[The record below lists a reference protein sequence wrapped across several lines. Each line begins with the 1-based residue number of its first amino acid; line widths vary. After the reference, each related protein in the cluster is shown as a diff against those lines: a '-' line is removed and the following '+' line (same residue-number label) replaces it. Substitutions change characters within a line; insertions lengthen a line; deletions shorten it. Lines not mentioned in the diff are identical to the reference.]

1 MKQLYLV
8 IVTFFYCALA
18 FSNNVLLPTAT
29 ISGGT
34 TVCQNATNP
43 LITFTGIGGTAPYT
57 FIYKINGGADLTIIT
72 SSGPSVT
79 VSAPTGT
86 AGTFIYSLVSV
97 QDASGTQ
104 NQASSTTVIVNAPPV
119 IDFTFT
125 NNTTCAGTII
135 QFTSTLTGTGS
146 YTYLWDFGDGTT
158 STAQNPSHSFNS
170 TATLGCG
177 NANFNVVLTV
187 TGNGCTVTKTKP
199 LIVKQKPDI
208 NFEDVN
214 ATSAT
219 NQFSNCQNASL
230 TNQIFSITVGNISAS
245 TCTASYS
252 INWDSTNP
260 SSIIENNVVFP
271 KSHTYNQ
278 LGVYT
283 MTVTGLGSNGCL
295 TTKTYTVKNISNP
308 AAGVLNPGGTTDM
321 CLPTGIIQYTIG
333 NWGQNSPGTT
343 YSVDYGD
350 GFILPLN
357 QNDMILTSYYN
368 ASNPSSSTNYPIPHS
383 YTTNSCPL
391 PKFTIKLTV
400 TNACKS
406 TEAQVDGGNTISKT
420 IADFSAPLNNCVNS
434 SVLFTNISSLGFV
447 SGCIKETKFIWNFG
461 DPASGTSNTINT
473 GFVNNNPNANHT
485 FSAPGNYTV
494 TLTAINSCGTTT
506 KIQTICIE
514 LPLTPQF
521 TLNTTSGC
529 SPLAITATNNTVI
542 TNSCTTPTYN
552 WQVTYTS
559 ANCGTAIT
567 PIPNQTSANAIY
579 NFTEAGNYAIKLT
592 VTNSCGSFNT
602 IQTVTVKKP
611 PTVSIAPINN
621 SCGTATITPI
631 ATVPA
636 CVQPSNA
643 LIYSW
648 SFPGGNPSTSTT
660 LNPGTINYSTTGT
673 YQVSLI
679 VTNECGASNTATQS
693 FTVNESPTITNSSLS
708 QTICSGT
715 QTTLVNL
722 TANPAIATFTW
733 IATATAGISGFEPS
747 GTITI
752 PVQTISTTST
762 SVGTVT
768 YVITPKIG
776 TCTGAMVNYVVTV
789 NPAAQ
794 VNQPAPIS
802 YCNATVTSPINFT
815 TTNPSGT
822 TFSWTNSNTSIGLVS
837 SGNGNLPSFT
847 ATNTTSNP
855 ITATITVTPS
865 FSGGSAVCSGVS
877 KTFIIT
883 INPTGQVNQPTD
895 LTKCN
900 GNTVT
905 TNFSTSNTG
914 TGITT
919 YNWTNDTPAIGLP
932 SSGIGNLNFTAIN
945 TSTAI
950 LVATITVTPT
960 YSLGNLSC
968 IGTPKTF
975 TITINPSAQVNQ
987 PNTISV
993 CNGNTIPNIAFSTL
1007 NTSGTTTYSWTNSN
1021 ILIGLSSSG
1030 SGDIPSFTATN
1041 SGNSVL
1047 SATITVTPSYLVGS
1061 TSCTGTTKQFTISVS
1076 PNASVNAIVDKYVC
1090 NGNSLP
1096 TILFSSATTGGTNSY
1111 SWTNSNTSI
1120 GLSATGNGNISS
1132 FTAINTGLLP
1142 VTATIS
1148 VTPTLTNGS
1157 LVCSGVSQNFIIT
1170 VNPSGQINT
1179 ISSIEVCNGNSVPS
1193 TVFSSANS
1201 GGTITYSW
1209 TNSNTAIGLAGNGIG
1224 SIPSFSAVNTSST
1237 PLIATITIIPTFTNG
1252 GVSCT
1257 GTSQT
1262 FTIKVNP
1269 SPTGTILG
1277 TIDVCLNAT
1286 NPPITFTGSAG
1297 NAPYTF
1303 TYNINGGTNQTITT
1317 LSGNSATLNAPTN
1330 ALGIYT
1336 YNLINVQDS
1345 NATSCLNTIS
1355 QSAIVT
1361 VNSAPTIN
1369 LQPLA
1374 NQSICVGGSIQ
1385 TSLTVSFNNGTGT
1398 PTYQWYN
1405 NSINSTSGGTAV
1417 GTNSNNYLPLTY
1429 LTSGTFY
1436 YYVKISFSGNGCG
1449 NITSNIAEVIV
1460 VDDPLVTAQPLLTQ
1474 TLCQNETPT
1483 TLSVTTSG
1491 GIGSNSYQWFQTTT
1505 ATNSG
1510 GTPIGT
1516 NASSYTPPTSSVGTY
1531 YYYCEITQVG
1541 VACSVKSN
1549 SATITINTSPT
1560 ILAQPTSSTVCQNG
1574 TATTLSFTYLN
1585 GVGTPTYQW
1594 YSNSS
1599 NSTIGGIS
1607 ILNETNDTF
1616 IPPSNTVGTFY
1627 YYCII
1632 SFPQLVGSCSNISTD
1647 VAIVTINQQ
1656 STIDVQPMATQT
1668 ICNGGT
1674 IATPIT
1680 VSFVNGT
1687 GTVSYQWFSNT
1698 INSNTGGILISGA
1711 TSVTYTPSVFTSTG
1725 TFYYYVIIS
1734 FSGNGCGNITS
1745 AVAEINVINDPIIS
1759 SQPIASQTLCQNA
1772 IPANLIVTA
1781 TGGIGIY
1788 NYQWYSN
1795 TINST
1800 TNGIILN
1807 GEINAI
1813 FTPSTTNDGT
1823 IYYYC
1828 EITQPNGIGCNV
1840 TSQTSEIIINVAPA
1854 ISDNPFSSTVCLGN
1868 NPILLSVN
1876 YINGVGTPTYQ
1887 WYSNTVNSNLGG
1899 AIINN
1904 ENTST
1909 YDPPSTLS
1917 GIFYYYCQI
1926 SFPTL
1931 SGGCEIITSNTATV
1945 TIEQVPV
1952 ITSQNLTICSNST
1965 FTITPINSS
1974 SDIVPTG
1981 TTYTWSTPT
1990 INPIG
1995 AITGSSSQN
2004 TPQNSISQTLINT
2017 TTSPATATYTI
2028 TPKSGN
2034 CIGTDF
2040 TVTITI
2046 NPATNPNAVVTN
2058 STCYG
2063 INNGSISTNITGGI
2077 PFSTNPPYTI
2087 LWTGP
2092 NSYTSNQSTISN
2104 LIPGLYNLSIT
2115 DAGGCPIS
2123 NNYTITEPLEMILT
2137 TDINNNITCFGSN
2150 NGAISISVTG
2160 GTGTYS
2166 YVWTKNGTN
2175 FATTEDITNL
2185 SPATYI
2191 VSVTDGNNCP
2201 PKILTFTITEPP
2213 ILSVNLVS
2221 QTNVDCYGFATGAIT
2236 ISTTGG
2242 TPLETSPGIFN
2253 YTYSWTGAN
2262 GYVSSSQNL
2271 TVLLAGT
2278 YNLVVTDNLGC
2289 TKNLSVTI
2297 TQSTEIIITATTT
2310 PIECYGDN
2318 DATIN
2323 TTISGGNAPYQI
2335 QWSNLAVGLNQN
2347 NLSPG
2352 NYTITITDNLGC
2364 IKSLTI
2370 NIPSPPIFTVNPVVT
2385 NISCFGANDGSIVLN
2400 FVGGIAPVNL
2410 IWSDGSPAGII
2421 RNNLSAGT
2429 YSVIITD
2436 SKPCTILRTF
2446 TIIEPQ
2452 LLVLSANT
2460 TNALDCNNA
2469 NSGSINLLVSG
2480 GTPPFNYVWNNG
2492 IITEDLSNV
2501 SAGNYSVTVTDAR
2514 GCTKFAQYSITRP
2527 SPIVITV
2534 ATTTVANCATNSVTQ
2549 NFTAQVSGGVPP
2561 FQFNW
2566 SSGTVSGSN
2575 NEIMTTTQN
2584 GLVTLTA
2591 TDAIGCSSNYSL
2603 NVLLPVLGNPTFTQN
2618 SIGFTSYGIYS
2629 ILDPIQFN
2637 SDITGDYI
2645 SVLWDFGDGTF
2656 SNELNPIHT
2665 YLIPN
2670 DYYLVTQT
2678 VTYPF
2683 GCVYVSNLALKVE
2696 KGYLLVMPT
2705 AFTPDNNDGV
2715 NDTLRPVSKG
2725 LKNIR
2730 LDIYDTW
2737 GSLIYSET
2745 GEVLIGW
2752 NGKIKNINSEN
2763 GNYYAKVSAETF
2775 YGTIINENQTFVLIK

>member
-1 MKQLYLV
+1 MKQLY
-8 IVTFFYCALA
+8 IVVLLLFYNLTAFCAT
-18 FSNNVLLPTAT
+18 LLPTAT

-34 TVCQNATNP
+34 TVCLNAANP
-43 LITFTGIGGTAPYT
+43 IITFTGASGTAPYT
-57 FIYKINGGADLTIIT
+57 FVYKINGGADLTIIT

-79 VSAPTGT
+79 VPAPTGT

-104 NQASSTTVIVNAPPV
+104 NQASSTTVIVNAPQV

-135 QFTSTLTGTGS
+135 QFTSSLTGTGT

-177 NANFNVVLTV
+177 IANFNVVLTV
-187 TGNGCTVTKTKP
+187 TGNGCSVTKSSGIT
-199 LIVKQKPDI
+199 VKQKPDV
-208 NFEDVN
+208 NFEDIN
-214 ATSAT
+214 ATSSA

-230 TNQIFSITVGNISAS
+230 TNQIFNITVGNISAS

-283 MTVTGLGSNGCL
+283 MTITGFGNNGCL

-350 GFILPLN
+350 GSSLLILN
-357 QNDMILTSYYN
+357 QDDMIATSYYN
-368 ASNPSSSTNYPIPHS
+368 TTNPSLSANYPIPHS

-420 IADFSAPLNNCVNS
+420 IANFSTPLNNCVNS
-434 SVLFTNISSLGFV
+434 SVLFTNTSSLGFV

-461 DPASGTSNTINT
+461 DPASGTSNIINT

-485 FSAPGNYTV
+485 FSTAGTYIV
-494 TLTAINSCGTTT
+494 TLTAQNGCGTTT
-506 KIQTICIE
+506 KTLQICIE
-514 LPLTPQF
+514 PPLIPTF
-521 TLNTTSGC
+521 TLNTTTGC
-529 SPLAITATNNTVI
+529 TPLTVTATNTTNI
-542 TNSCTTPTYN
+542 TNSCTTPTYL
-552 WQVTYTS
+552 WQVTYTP
-559 ANCGTAIT
+559 ANCGISIPAIAT
-567 PIPNQTSANAIY
+567 QTTANATY
-579 NFTEAGNYAIKLT
+579 NFTEAGNYSIKLT

-602 IQTVTVKKP
+602 IQTVNVKKP

-643 LIYSW
+643 LTYAW
-648 SFPGGNPSTSTT
+648 SFPGGNPNTVTT

-693 FTVNESPTITNSSLS
+693 FTVNESPIITNTSLS

-722 TANPAIATFTW
+722 TANPSIATFNWT
-733 IATATAGISGFEPS
+733 ATATAGISGFTPS
-747 GTITI
+747 GTNTI
-752 PVQTISTTST
+752 PVQTISTSGTT
-762 SVGTVT
+762 VGTVT
-768 YVITPKIG
+768 YAITPKIG
-776 TCTGAMVNYVVTV
+776 SCVGTIVNYVVTV

-794 VNQPAPIS
+794 VNQPNSIS
-802 YCNATVTSPINFT
+802 YCNTTVTSPINFS

-822 TFSWTNSNTSIGLVS
+822 TFSWTNSNTSIGLAA

-883 INPTGQVNQPTD
+883 INPTGQVNQPSN
-895 LTKCN
+895 LIKCN
-900 GNTVT
+900 SNVVV

-914 TGITT
+914 SGTT
-919 YNWTNDTPAIGLP
+919 VYNWTNDSTAIGLA
-932 SSGIGNLNFTAIN
+932 GNGTGNINFTATN
-945 TSTAI
+945 STSNPI
-950 LVATITVTPT
+950 IATITVTPT
-960 YSLGNLSC
+960 YTNGNSSC
-968 IGTPKTF
+968 VGSSTTF

-987 PNTISV
+987 PIPISV
-993 CNGNTIPNIAFSTL
+993 CNGNTIPVTQF
-1007 NTSGTTTYSWTNSN
+1007 TSQNSIGTT
-1021 ILIGLSSSG
+1021 
-1030 SGDIPSFTATN
+1030 
-1041 SGNSVL
+1041 
-1047 SATITVTPSYLVGS
+1047 
-1061 TSCTGTTKQFTISVS
+1061 
-1076 PNASVNAIVDKYVC
+1076 
-1090 NGNSLP
+1090 
-1096 TILFSSATTGGTNSY
+1096 SY

-1120 GLSATGNGNISS
+1120 GLIATGTGDIPSFTATNIGNTVVTSTITVTPSYESGTTTCSGNTKQFVISVSPNANVNSVLNRVICNGSTSPTILFSSSNSGGTTTYSWTNSTSSIGLSSSGTGNIPS
-1132 FTAINTGLLP
+1132 FTAINSSSTP
-1142 VTATIS
+1142 IIATIS
-1148 VTPTLTNGS
+1148 VTPTFTNGS
-1157 LVCSGVSQNFIIT
+1157 LICNGTLQNFTIT
-1170 VNPSGQINT
+1170 VNPSAQVNT
-1179 ISSIEVCNGNSVPS
+1179 INSIEVCNGNSIPS
-1193 TVFSSANS
+1193 TVFSTNNS
-1201 GGTITYSW
+1201 GGTTSYTW
-1209 TNSNTAIGLAGNGIG
+1209 TNTTTSIGLAASGNG
-1224 SIPSFSAVNTSST
+1224 SIPTFTATNNTLN
-1237 PLIATITIIPTFTNG
+1237 PIIATITIIPSYTNG
-1252 GVSCT
+1252 GNTCN
-1257 GTSQT
+1257 GNNLI

-1269 SPTGTILG
+1269 SPTGTISG
-1277 TIDVCLNAT
+1277 ASTVCLNASE
-1286 NPPITFTGSAG
+1286 PIITFTGSAG
-1297 NAPYTF
+1297 NAPYIF
-1303 TYNINGGTNQTITT
+1303 TYTINNGTNQTISTT
-1317 LSGNSATLNAPTN
+1317 TGNSVSINAPTN
-1330 ALGIYT
+1330 TIGTFT

-1355 QSAIVT
+1355 QLAIVI
-1361 VNSAPTIN
+1361 VNTLPTIDN
-1369 LQPLA
+1369 QPEVT
-1374 NQSICVGGSIQ
+1374 QSLCVGATIAIP
-1385 TSLTVSFNNGTGT
+1385 LTVSYINGTGT
-1398 PTYQWYN
+1398 ASYQWYS
-1405 NSINSTSGGTAV
+1405 NSINSTSGGNEV
-1417 GTNSNNYLPLTY
+1417 GTNSNNYLPPTY
-1429 LTSGTFY
+1429 LTSGIFY
-1436 YYVKISFSGNGCG
+1436 YYIKISFSGNGCG
-1449 NITSNIAEVIV
+1449 DITSNIAQVIV
-1460 VDDPLVTAQPLLTQ
+1460 VDDPLVTAQPYLTQ

-1483 TLSVTTSG
+1483 ALSVTISG
-1491 GIGSNSYQWFQTTT
+1491 GIGTNSYQWYQTTT
-1505 ATNSG
+1505 ATTSG
-1510 GTPIGT
+1510 GTPVGT
-1516 NASSYTPPTSSVGTY
+1516 NASSYTPLTNSVGTY

-1549 SATITINTSPT
+1549 TSTVIINTSPT
-1560 ILAQPTSSTVCQNG
+1560 IVNQPISSTVCQDG
-1574 TATTLSFTYLN
+1574 TPTTLSFTYSN
-1585 GVGTPTYQW
+1585 GVGSPTFQW
-1594 YSNSS
+1594 YSNTI
-1599 NSTIGGIS
+1599 NSTSGGDS
-1607 ILNETNDTF
+1607 IPGATNSVF
-1616 IPPSNTVGTFY
+1616 VPPSNIVGVIY
-1627 YYCII
+1627 YYCIV
-1632 SFPQLVGSCSNISTD
+1632 SFPNLIGSCSNIYTD
-1647 VAIVTINQQ
+1647 VAVVTINEQ
-1656 STIDVQPMATQT
+1656 STINVQPMATQT
-1668 ICNGGT
+1668 ICVGGT
-1674 IATPIT
+1674 IATPLT
-1680 VSFVNGT
+1680 VSFINGT
-1687 GTVSYQWFSNT
+1687 GTPTYHWFSNS
-1698 INSNTGGILISGA
+1698 INSTSGGSTVGTNSNNYLPQISL
-1711 TSVTYTPSVFTSTG
+1711 TTG

-1772 IPANLIVTA
+1772 IPANLIVSA

-1795 TINST
+1795 TINSI

-1807 GEINAI
+1807 GEINAT
-1813 FTPSTTNDGT
+1813 FTPSTTNAGT

-1840 TSQTSEIIINVAPA
+1840 TSQTSKIIINVAPT
-1854 ISDNPFSSTVCLGN
+1854 ISDNPISSTVCLGN

-1876 YINGVGTPTYQ
+1876 YINGVGTPTYK
-1887 WYSNTVNSNLGG
+1887 WYSNTINSNVDG

-1904 ENTST
+1904 ENTAT
-1909 YDPPSTLS
+1909 YNPPSTLA

-1926 SFPTL
+1926 SFPSL

-1952 ITSQNLTICSNST
+1952 IASQNLIICSNST
-1965 FTITPINSS
+1965 FTITPINSGS
-1974 SDIVPTG
+1974 NIVPAS
-1981 TTYTWSTPT
+1981 TTYIWSTPT

-2004 TPQNSISQTLINT
+2004 VPQNSISQTLINT
-2017 TTSPATATYTI
+2017 TTSPATVTYTI

-2040 TVTITI
+2040 TVIITI

-2087 LWTGP
+2087 IWTGP

-2104 LIPGLYNLSIT
+2104 LIPGLYTLSIT

-2137 TDINNNITCFGSN
+2137 ADVNNNITCFGSN

-2175 FATTEDITNL
+2175 FATTEDINNL

-2191 VSVTDGNNCP
+2191 VSVTDANNCP
-2201 PKILTFTITEPP
+2201 PKTLTFTITEPP

-2221 QTNVDCYGFATGAIT
+2221 QTNVDCYGFATGTIT
-2236 ISTTGG
+2236 INTTGG
-2242 TPLETSPGIFN
+2242 TPLETSPGIFS
-2253 YTYSWTGAN
+2253 YTYSWTGTN
-2262 GYVSSSQNL
+2262 GYTSSSQNL

-2289 TKNLSVTI
+2289 TKNISVTI

-2352 NYTITITDNLGC
+2352 NYTITIIDNLGC
-2364 IKSLTI
+2364 IKSLTV
-2370 NIPSPPIFTVNPVVT
+2370 NIPSPPIFDVNPVVT

-2410 IWSDGSPAGII
+2410 VWSDGSPAGIT

-2436 SKPCTILRTF
+2436 SKPCTISRTF

-2452 LLVLSANT
+2452 LLVLTANT

-2492 IITEDLSNV
+2492 TTTEDLTNIP
-2501 SAGNYSVTVTDAR
+2501 AGNYSVTVTDSR
-2514 GCTKFAQYSITRP
+2514 GCTKLSQYSITRP

-2637 SDITGDYI
+2637 SAITGDYI

-2670 DYYLVTQT
+2670 NYYLVTQT

-2737 GSLIYSET
+2737 GSLLYSET

-2752 NGKIKNINSEN
+2752 NGKIKDVNSEN

>member
-1 MKQLYLV
+1 MKN
-8 IVTFFYCALA
+8 FFILILFFFNCYSIFAAKELI
-18 FSNNVLLPTAT
+18 FPTAT

-43 LITFTGIGGTAPYT
+43 LITFTGISGTAPYT
-57 FIYKINGGADLTIIT
+57 FTYTLTGVSGNQTIIT
-72 SSGPSVT
+72 TSGNSVT
-79 VSAPTGT
+79 LNAPTGV

-97 QDASGTQ
+97 QDASVTQ
-104 NQASSTTVIVNAPPV
+104 AQTGSTTVIVNSPPI
-119 IDFTFT
+119 IDFSFT
-125 NNTTCAGTII
+125 NNTTCSGTAI
-135 QFTSTLTGTGS
+135 QFNSTLTGTGS
-146 YTYLWDFGDGTT
+146 YTFSWDFGDNTPI
-158 STAQNPSHSFNS
+158 STAQNPTHIFNS
-170 TATLGCG
+170 LGCG

-187 TGNGCTVTKTKP
+187 TGNGCTVTKSYSVT
-199 LIVKQKPDI
+199 VKQKPDI

-245 TCTASYS
+245 ICTTSYS
-252 INWDSTNP
+252 INWGDSVV
-260 SSIIENNVVFP
+260 ENNVVFP
-271 KSHTYNQ
+271 KSHTYNL

-283 MTVTGLGSNGCL
+283 MTVTGLGSNGCI

-321 CLPTGIIQYTIG
+321 CLPTGINQYTIG

-368 ASNPSSSTNYPIPHS
+368 ASNPSSSANYPIPHS

-391 PKFTIKLTV
+391 PKFIIKLTV

-461 DPASGTSNTINT
+461 DSASGTLNTINT
-473 GFVNNNPNANHT
+473 GFVNNNPNANHI
-485 FSAPGNYTV
+485 FSSPGNYTV
-494 TLTAINSCGTTT
+494 TLTATNSCGTTT
-506 KIQTICIE
+506 KTQTICVE
-514 LPLTPQF
+514 SQLTPQF

-529 SPLAITATNNTVI
+529 TPLAITATNNTYV

-552 WQVTYTS
+552 WLVTYTA
-559 ANCGTAIT
+559 ANCGTSIT
-567 PIPNQTSANAIY
+567 PIPFQTTPNATY
-579 NFTEAGNYAIKLT
+579 NFTEAGSYAIKLT

-602 IQTVTVKKP
+602 TQTVTVKKSP
-611 PTVSIAPINN
+611 IISIAPINN
-621 SCGTATITPI
+621 FCGTATINPV

-643 LIYSW
+643 LTYDW
-648 SFPGGNPSTSTT
+648 SFPGGNPSAANT
-660 LNPGTINYSTTGT
+660 LNPGAINYSTTGT
-673 YQVSLI
+673 FQVSLV

-693 FTVNESPTITNSSLS
+693 FTVNESPTITNTSLS

-722 TANPAIATFTW
+722 ITNPATPTISWTAS
-733 IATATAGISGFEPS
+733 ATAGISGFTTS
-747 GTITI
+747 GTNTI
-752 PVQTISTTST
+752 PVQTISTNGTT
-762 SVGTVT
+762 VGTVT

-776 TCTGAMVNYVVTV
+776 TCTGAIVNYVVTV

-794 VNQPAPIS
+794 VNQPTSIS

-822 TFSWTNSNTSIGLVS
+822 IFSWTNSNISIGLVA

-865 FSGGSAVCSGVS
+865 FSGGSIVCSGVS

-883 INPTGQVNQPTD
+883 INPIGQVNQPTD
-895 LTKCN
+895 LTKCS
-900 GNTVT
+900 GESVI
-905 TNFSTSNTG
+905 TNFSTSNSVTG
-914 TGITT
+914 TTT
-919 YNWTNDTPAIGLP
+919 YNWTNNTPAIGLP
-932 SSGIGNLNFTAIN
+932 SSGNGNLNFTTTN

-950 LVATITVTPT
+950 LLATITVTPT
-960 YSLGNLSC
+960 YSLGSISC

-975 TITINPSAQVNQ
+975 MIAINPSAQVNQ
-987 PNTISV
+987 PTSISV
-993 CNGNTIPNIAFSTL
+993 CNGSTIPIINFSSS
-1007 NTSGTTTYSWTNSN
+1007 NTSVTTSYNWTNSN
-1021 ILIGLSSSG
+1021 TSIGLSISG
-1030 SGDIPSFTATN
+1030 TGGIPSFTAINT
-1041 SGNSVL
+1041 GNSLQV
-1047 SATITVTPSYLVGS
+1047 ATIIVTPTYLVGS
-1061 TSCTGTTKQFTISVS
+1061 TSCSGATKQFTISVA
-1076 PNASVNAIVDKYVC
+1076 PNASVNTIIDKYVC

-1096 TILFSSATTGGTNSY
+1096 AIQFFSGTTGGTNSY
-1111 SWTNSNTSI
+1111 SWINSNTSI
-1120 GLSATGNGNISS
+1120 GLPATGNGNISS

-1157 LVCSGVSQNFIIT
+1157 LVCSGMTQNFIIT
-1170 VNPSGQINT
+1170 VNPSGQVNLINP
-1179 ISSIEVCNGNSVPS
+1179 IEVCNGNSVPS
-1193 TVFSSANS
+1193 TIFSTANS

-1209 TNSNTAIGLAGNGIG
+1209 INSNTNIGLAGSGIG
-1224 SIPSFSAVNTSST
+1224 SIPSFNATNTSST
-1237 PLIATITIIPTFTNG
+1237 PLIATVTITPTFTNG
-1252 GVSCT
+1252 GVGCNQN
-1257 GTSQT
+1257 SQT

-1277 TIDVCLNAT
+1277 TIDVCLNASQ
-1286 NPPITFTGSAG
+1286 PQITFTGFAG

-1317 LSGNSATLNAPTN
+1317 TTGNSVTLNATTN
-1330 ALGIYT
+1330 ILGTFT
-1336 YNLINVQDS
+1336 YNLVKVLDS

-1361 VNSAPTIN
+1361 VNAAPTIN
-1369 LQPLA
+1369 LQPIA
-1374 NQSICVGGSIQ
+1374 KQSICIGGSII
-1385 TSLTVSFNNGTGT
+1385 TPLTVSFNNGTGT
-1398 PTYQWYN
+1398 PTYQWY
-1405 NSINSTSGGTAV
+1405 INSSNSTANGVAV
-1417 GTNSNNYLPLTY
+1417 GTNSDSYTPSIFNTA
-1429 LTSGTFY
+1429 GTFY
-1436 YYVKISFSGNGCG
+1436 YYVTISFSGNGCG
-1449 NITSNIAEVIV
+1449 S
-1460 VDDPLVTAQPLLTQ
+1460 
-1474 TLCQNETPT
+1474 
-1483 TLSVTTSG
+1483 
-1491 GIGSNSYQWFQTTT
+1491 
-1505 ATNSG
+1505 
-1510 GTPIGT
+1510 
-1516 NASSYTPPTSSVGTY
+1516 
-1531 YYYCEITQVG
+1531 
-1541 VACSVKSN
+1541 
-1549 SATITINTSPT
+1549 
-1560 ILAQPTSSTVCQNG
+1560 
-1574 TATTLSFTYLN
+1574 
-1585 GVGTPTYQW
+1585 
-1594 YSNSS
+1594 
-1599 NSTIGGIS
+1599 
-1607 ILNETNDTF
+1607 
-1616 IPPSNTVGTFY
+1616 
-1627 YYCII
+1627 II
-1632 SFPQLVGSCSNISTD
+1632 SAFAVINI
-1647 VAIVTINQQ
+1647 
-1656 STIDVQPMATQT
+1656 
-1668 ICNGGT
+1668 
-1674 IATPIT
+1674 
-1680 VSFVNGT
+1680 
-1687 GTVSYQWFSNT
+1687 
-1698 INSNTGGILISGA
+1698 
-1711 TSVTYTPSVFTSTG
+1711 
-1725 TFYYYVIIS
+1725 
-1734 FSGNGCGNITS
+1734 
-1745 AVAEINVINDPIIS
+1745 INDPIIS
-1759 SQPIASQTLCQNA
+1759 SQPIVSQILCQNA
-1772 IPANLIVTA
+1772 IPTNLVVAT
-1781 TGGIGIY
+1781 TGGIGIFS
-1788 NYQWYSN
+1788 YQWFS
-1795 TINST
+1795 NST
-1800 TNGIILN
+1800 NNPIGGNLIN
-1807 GEINAI
+1807 GETNAT
-1813 FTPSTTNDGT
+1813 FTPSTTNAGA

-1840 TSQTSEIIINVAPA
+1840 TSQTSEIIINVAPT
-1854 ISDNPFSSTVCLGN
+1854 ISDNPISSTVCLGN

-1887 WYSNTVNSNLGG
+1887 WFSNTVNSNSGG
-1899 AIINN
+1899 NSINN
-1904 ENTST
+1904 ENTSSFN
-1909 YDPPSTLS
+1909 PPSNTA
-1917 GIFYYYCQI
+1917 GIYYYYCVVT
-1926 SFPTL
+1926 FATL
-1931 SGGCEIITSNTATV
+1931 SGGCEIVTSNNATV

-1952 ITSQNLTICSNST
+1952 VTSQNLTICSNST
-1965 FTITPINSS
+1965 FTITPTNSS
-1974 SDIVPTG
+1974 SDIVPAS

-1990 INPIG
+1990 ISPIG
-1995 AITGSSSQN
+1995 AITESSSQN
-2004 TPQNSISQTLINT
+2004 VPQNSISQTLINI

-2034 CIGTDF
+2034 CIGTNF

-2077 PFSTNPPYTI
+2077 PFLTNPPYTI

-2092 NSYTSNQSTISN
+2092 NSFATNQSTISN
-2104 LIPGLYNLSIT
+2104 LIPGLYNLSIS

-2137 TDINNNITCFGSN
+2137 TDVNNNITCFGNN

-2191 VSVTDGNNCP
+2191 VSVTDANNCP
-2201 PKILTFTITEPP
+2201 PKILTFTISESP
-2213 ILSVNLVS
+2213 ILSVNLIS
-2221 QTNVDCYGFATGAIT
+2221 KTNVACFGFATGTIT
-2236 ISTTGG
+2236 INTTGG
-2242 TPLETSPGIFN
+2242 TPTETSPGIFN

-2262 GYVSSSQNL
+2262 GYASSSQNL

-2278 YNLVVTDNLGC
+2278 YNLVVTDSLGC
-2289 TKNLSVTI
+2289 SKNLSVTI
-2297 TQSTEIIITATTT
+2297 IQSTEIIITATTT

-2335 QWSNLAVGLNQN
+2335 QWSNLAIGLNQN

-2370 NIPSPPIFTVNPVVT
+2370 NIPSPPIFTINPVVS

-2410 IWSDGSPAGII
+2410 VWSDESPAGIT

-2429 YSVIITD
+2429 YSVVITD
-2436 SKPCTILRTF
+2436 SKLCTITRAF
-2446 TIIEPQ
+2446 IILEPQ
-2452 LLVLSANT
+2452 LLILSANT

-2492 IITEDLSNV
+2492 IITEDLSNIP
-2501 SAGNYSVTVTDAR
+2501 AGNYSVTVTDFR
-2514 GCTKFAQYSITRP
+2514 GCTKLAQYSITRP
-2527 SPIVITV
+2527 SPIVMTV

-2566 SSGTVSGSN
+2566 SSGTAIGSN

-2584 GLVTLTA
+2584 GLVTLVA

-2637 SDITGDYI
+2637 STITGDYI
-2645 SVLWDFGDGTF
+2645 SVLWDFGDGIF

-2670 DYYLVTQT
+2670 EYYLVTQT
-2678 VTYPF
+2678 VTYLF
-2683 GCVYVSNLALKVE
+2683 GCIYKSELALNVE

-2705 AFTPDNNDGV
+2705 GFTPNNNDGV
-2715 NDTLRPVSKG
+2715 NDTLRPVTKA

-2737 GSLIYSET
+2737 GSLIYSEV
-2745 GEVLIGW
+2745 GEVLVGW

-2775 YGTIINENQTFVLIK
+2775 YGKTINENQTFVLIK